1 MWKEERTSIFDKS
14 KVILLDNLGQIYF
27 VKLPSFWLKRKV
39 IGKEEETLLARE
51 LLVLLRMKTLIFS

>member
-1 MWKEERTSIFDKS
+1 MERRENFHIRQKQGYF
-14 KVILLDNLGQIYF
+14 VDNLGQIYF

-51 LLVLLRMKTLIFS
+51 LHVLLRMKTLIFS